1 VKKVVIMI
9 AVLVSLVATSSAQAT
24 FQGGGKKPSE
34 AATIEWGQHYVG
46 ELDNHSENAN
56 YLDAG
61 GFEVA
66 FWRVPAISTRDQLV
80 VNWQSVPT
88 KSGYF
93 PVYMYFVQG
102 VNDSNWGEL
111 FEHRESAFE
120 LSGSGTAASAVTVQD
135 TDAGGSSYLE
145 FVSRAGTSVGDGGQ
159 ETFQYN
165 FTVEQPRHYLSMALP
180 PFTEVAAN
188 GIVNASVTRSDGSA
202 APDGLTFG
210 LTVRWSEGG
219 TATYTATS
227 AGGHVA
233 FQLAL
238 PESVYKKSASF
249 IGGRG
254 ADGEYQAVETPVT
267 RAKVTEPPPPPA
279 PPVVKRPLP
288 KACKKANARVRVIAR
303 LHHRTATH
311 WHRARG
317 VERLRLH
324 RRARILAGKLHRAK
338 ARAKVACA

>member
-1 VKKVVIMI
+1 MKKAAVV
-9 AVLVSLVATSSAQAT
+9 VVLLVSLVATSSAQAN

-56 YLDAG
+56 FLKYG
-61 GFEVA
+61 YEVA
-66 FWRVPAISTRDQLV
+66 FWRVPAVSTRDQLI

-111 FEHRESAFE
+111 FERREKAFE
-120 LSGSGTAASAVTVQD
+120 LSGSGTAASSVTVQD

-145 FVSRAGTSVGDGGQ
+145 FVSRAGTSVGEGVQ
-159 ETFQYN
+159 ETYQYN
-165 FTVEQPRHYLSMALP
+165 FTVEQPRHYLSMTLA
-180 PFTEVAAN
+180 PFTEVPAN
-188 GIVNASVTRSDGSA
+188 GIVNASVTKSDGSP
-202 APDGLTFG
+202 APDGLRFG
-210 LTVRWSEGG
+210 LTVRWTDGG
-219 TATYTATS
+219 TATYTSAS
-227 AGGHVA
+227 AGGNVA

-267 RAKVTEPPPPPA
+267 RAKVSEPPPPPA
-279 PPVVKRPLP
+279 PPVVKKPLH
-288 KACKKANARVRVIAR
+288 KACKKAKSRVRVIGR
-303 LHHRTATH
+303 LYHRTAAH
-311 WHRARG
+311 WQRARG
-317 VERLRLH
+317 IERVKLH
-324 RRARILAGKLHRAK
+324 RRARTLHAKLHRAEV
-338 ARAKVACA
+338 RATVACA

>member
-1 VKKVVIMI
+1 MKKVAV
-9 AVLVSLVATSSAQAT
+9 VLVLLVSFIGTSSAQAT

-34 AATIEWGQHYVG
+34 AATIEWGQRYVG

-56 YLDAG
+56 FLKDGY
-61 GFEVA
+61 EIA
-66 FWRVPAISTRDQLV
+66 FWRVPAVSTRDQLI

-111 FEHRESAFE
+111 FERRERGFE
-120 LSGSGTAASAVTVQD
+120 LSGSGTAASSVTVQD
-135 TDAGGSSYLE
+135 TDTSGNSYLE
-145 FVSRAGTSVGDGGQ
+145 FVSRAGTSVGDGDQ

-165 FTVEQPRHYLSMALP
+165 FTVEQPRHYLSMTLA
-180 PFTEVAAN
+180 PFTEVPAN
-188 GIVNASVTRSDGSA
+188 GVVDASVTKSDGSP

-210 LTVRWSEGG
+210 LTVRWNDEG
-219 TATYTATS
+219 TASYTATS
-227 AGGHVA
+227 AGGNVA

-238 PESVYKKSASF
+238 PESVFKRSASF

-254 ADGEYQAVETPVT
+254 ADGEYQAVETPVI

-279 PPVVKRPLP
+279 PPVVKKPLP
-288 KACKKANARVRVIAR
+288 KACKKAAAHGRAIAR
-303 LHHRTATH
+303 LHHRTAAH

-317 VERLRLH
+317 IERTRLH
-324 RRARILAGKLHRAK
+324 RRARMLAGKLHRAK
-338 ARAKVACA
+338 ARAKVACS